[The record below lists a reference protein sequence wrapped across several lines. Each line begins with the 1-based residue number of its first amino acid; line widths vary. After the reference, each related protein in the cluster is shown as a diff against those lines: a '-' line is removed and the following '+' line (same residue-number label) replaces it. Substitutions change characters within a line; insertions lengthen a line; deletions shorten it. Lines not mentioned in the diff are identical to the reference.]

1 MTSEYGNEPEC
12 WPLTGNCTFN
22 SGSCTVSYLCLWHL
36 SHNNSFFAE
45 FKLKKMWFS
54 PNGTIRN
61 ILGGTVFR
69 EPIICKTIPR
79 LVPGWSKAIIIGRH
93 AFGDQYKAT
102 DIVVPGPGKVG
113 ATTDIYMLCMQQ
125 TVTEHKF
132 QHYGTMLL
140 GC

>member
-1 MTSEYGNEPEC
+1 
-12 WPLTGNCTFN
+12 
-22 SGSCTVSYLCLWHL
+22 
-36 SHNNSFFAE
+36 
-45 FKLKKMWFS
+45 MWFS

-102 DIVVPGPGKVG
+102 DIVVPGPGTVG
-113 ATTDIYMLCMQQ
+113 TTTNDVQQ
-125 TVTEHKF
+125 TSTC
-132 QHYGTMLL
+132 LL
-140 GC
+140 AANCHRT